1 VFKYTLQAIIMPVF
15 FSSEEHETTE
25 SSLYIN
31 WQYHICVSLFNLID
45 VAAIWFVLADP
56 LAEHE
61 NDSSHH

>member
-1 VFKYTLQAIIMPVF
+1 MPVF

-31 WQYHICVSLFNLID
+31 WQYNTCVSLFNLID
-45 VAAIWFVLADP
+45 VAAFWFVLADP
-56 LAEHE
+56 FAEHA